1 MKENKWIPISYK
13 QPQENDYYLTT
24 TVYKQVFIDHWIE
37 DHFDRTEAI
46 IAWQPLP
53 EPYNSEVD

>member
-1 MKENKWIPISYK
+1 MDNKWIPISEK

-24 TVYKQVFIDHWIE
+24 TIYKQVFVDHWIE
-37 DHFDRTEAI
+37 DHFDRTETI

-53 EPYNSEVD
+53 EPYTSEVE